1 MKLGGRTLI
10 AALVCWLATGVAL
23 KAARQVSDHG
33 FIADNAIARLTEFM
47 AGFGWERSIDVTG
60 SVSRLYT
67 TLIFEKTGCKDML
80 AAVLIGPGGD
90 SEHLIK
96 TTYRGDV
103 AFIQNG
109 YLADDLDGISHHIR
123 YLVAPLLSALGLSA
137 AGAWPIVAI
146 SPHPPLVAGQC
157 SAPPLEAWRTL
168 YAGRLFENGH
178 TDSNITS
185 RQ

>member
-1 MKLGGRTLI
+1 MKLRGRTFI
-10 AALVCWLATGVAL
+10 AAMICWLATGVAL

-33 FIADNAIARLTEFM
+33 FIADKAITRLTEFL
-47 AGFGWERSIDVTG
+47 ADFGWERSIDVTG
-60 SVSRLYT
+60 SVSQLYT
-67 TLIFEKTGCKDML
+67 TLIFEKAGCSGML

-109 YLADDLDGISHHIR
+109 YLADDLDGVSHHIR
-123 YLVAPLLSALGLSA
+123 YLIAPLLSVLGLSA

-146 SPHPPLVAGQC
+146 SPHPPVIAGKC

-168 YAGRLFENGH
+168 YAGRFVE
-178 TDSNITS
+178 SN
-185 RQ
+185 RQM